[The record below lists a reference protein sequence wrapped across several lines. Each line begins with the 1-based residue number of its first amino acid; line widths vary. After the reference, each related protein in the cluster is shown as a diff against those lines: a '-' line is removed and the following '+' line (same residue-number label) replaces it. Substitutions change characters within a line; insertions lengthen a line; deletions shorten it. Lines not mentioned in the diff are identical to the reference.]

1 MIKKLLP
8 QKIDFKKN
16 VSILLALKKIFQN
29 CYYKNDITKM
39 YLLAHYY
46 HLK

>member
-16 VSILLALKKIFQN
+16 VSILLPQKRYFKIA
-29 CYYKNDITKM
+29 IIKM
-39 YLLAHYY
+39 ILQKCTY
-46 HLK
+46 